1 MDAGPRGVQR
11 RRSHG
16 TMGAVTSRPDADRCP
31 GVLRPHRAEDGAV
44 LRIRIPGGR
53 VDAAALR
60 QLSEASRRCA
70 DGDVRLTS
78 RANLQLRGVRT
89 NGDGTVVGG
98 LAEALAAAGLLPH
111 PTHDR
116 VRNIMCS
123 PLTGLAGG
131 RADLRPTLAALD
143 AAICAA
149 PDLAA
154 LPGPFLFALD
164 DGRGDIG
171 VARADLAAV
180 AVGDDRVRIWAGGVP
195 GPELPLAA
203 AVPALFGL
211 ARRFV
216 DLGSPAWH
224 VRELPGGG
232 RRFLALTDADEPPV
246 DRLPAAAD
254 PAPLG
259 VLGQYDG
266 RMVASVLAPLG
277 RLTGPQVHAVADAAA
292 AGQGRLIVTPWRGV
306 LVPDLLTSSAIGGL
320 TEQGLIADDDSGWRG
335 VTACPGLCCARGAG
349 DTEDPARQIAARP
362 ARSPQ
367 LPVHVVA
374 CARACGRPSGRHV
387 LATVNRSTVEIRCGE
402 TVTEVPVSE
411 TAAVAAGLRDGAR

>member
-1 MDAGPRGVQR
+1 MTTRA
-11 RRSHG
+11 
-16 TMGAVTSRPDADRCP
+16 DADRCP
-31 GVLRPHRAEDGAV
+31 GVLRPHQAEDGAL

-53 VDAAALR
+53 VDATALL
-60 QLSEASRRCA
+60 QLSEGARQYA
-70 DGDVRLTS
+70 DGDVHLTS

-89 NGDGTVVGG
+89 NDDGTVVDGLVDA
-98 LAEALAAAGLLPH
+98 LAEAGLLPH

-131 RADLRPTLAALD
+131 RTDLRPTLSALD

-171 VARADLAAV
+171 VVRADLAAV
-180 AVGDDRVRIWAGGVP
+180 AVGDDRVRLWAGGVE

-203 AVPALFGL
+203 AVPALFGF

-232 RRFLALTDADEPPV
+232 RQLLARADRS
-246 DRLPAAAD
+246 DLPAPDLPAPDLPVPEVPVPEVPVPAD
-254 PAPLG
+254 PTLLG
-259 VLGQYDG
+259 MLGQYDG
-266 RMVASVLAPLG
+266 RMVASVLVPLG
-277 RLTGPQVHAVADAAA
+277 RLTGPQVQALAAAAA
-292 AGQGRLIVTPWRGV
+292 AGRGRLIVTPGRGM
-306 LVPDLLTSSAIGGL
+306 LVPDLLSSSAMAGL
-320 TEQGLIADDDSGWRG
+320 TGSGLITGDDSGWRG
-335 VTACPGLCCARGAG
+335 VTACPGLRCARGAG
-349 DTEDPARQIAARP
+349 DTEGAARQIAARP
-362 ARSPQ
+362 AAAGQ

-374 CARACGRPSGRHV
+374 CSRCCGAPAGPHV
-387 LATVNRSTVEIRCGE
+387 LATVSRSSVEIRCGGA
-402 TVTEVPVSE
+402 TIDVPVG
-411 TAAVAAGLRDGAR
+411 AVAGAVAGLRGGPR

>member
-1 MDAGPRGVQR
+1 
-11 RRSHG
+11 
-16 TMGAVTSRPDADRCP
+16 MGAVTTRADADRCP
-31 GVLRPHRAEDGAV
+31 GALRPHRAEDGAL

-60 QLSEASRRCA
+60 QLSEASRRYA
-70 DGDVRLTS
+70 DGDVQLTS

-89 NGDGTVVGG
+89 NDDGTVVGG
-98 LAEALAAAGLLPH
+98 LVDALAQSGLLPH

-131 RADLRPTLAALD
+131 RADLRSALAALD

-180 AVGDDRVRIWAGGVP
+180 AVDDDRVRIWAGGFP

-203 AVPALFGL
+203 AVPVLFGF

-216 DLGSPAWH
+216 DLGSLAWH

-232 RRFLALTDADEPPV
+232 RRLLARADPAELSAGALAVRPVAGPPV
-246 DRLPAAAD
+246 AAD

-259 VLGQYDG
+259 VLGQFDG
-266 RMVASVLAPLG
+266 RMVASVLVPLG
-277 RLTGPQVHAVADAAA
+277 RLTGPQVLALADAAA
-292 AGQGRLIVTPWRGV
+292 AGQGRLIVTPGRGV
-306 LVPDLLTSSAIGGL
+306 LLPDLRSSSVMDGL
-320 TEQGLIADDDSGWRG
+320 TGQGLIADDDSGWRG
-335 VTACPGLCCARGAG
+335 VTACPGLRCARGTG
-349 DTEDPARQIAARP
+349 DTEGPARQIAARP
-362 ARSPQ
+362 ARLPQ

-387 LATVNRSTVEIRCGE
+387 LATINRAAVEVTCGE
-402 TVTEVPVSE
+402 ERIEAPVVR
-411 TAAVAAGLRDGAR
+411 AADAVAGLREGAR